1 MTPRTGTRAKGQRL
15 QLLAKRALEA
25 VGWRVEL
32 ARPRIVWIPQDGRS
46 GEAGGGR
53 YRVPLRRASRA
64 PAAAASGVPAVHA
77 AGRLRPISVGEDL
90 FGVFDGVAVAEPDIP
105 PGLTGYSRERYV
117 CFFQVT
123 DVANVSHRR
132 AKLLASRFP
141 ADGSDVLLGFV
152 GGRGRQFRVLRGPMF
167 EWRGGET
174 LAIAAEA
181 K

>member
-90 FGVFDGVAVAEPDIP
+90 FGVFDGVAVRPRAFDPFR
-105 PGLTGYSRERYV
+105 GV

-132 AKLLASRFP
+132 AKMLAAEFP
-141 ADGSDVLLGFV
+141 AGGSDLLLGFV
-152 GGRGRQFRVLRGPMF
+152 GGRGRHFRVLRGPTF
-167 EWRGGET
+167 EWVGGEI
-174 LAIAAEA
+174 LAIP
-181 K
+181 KNV